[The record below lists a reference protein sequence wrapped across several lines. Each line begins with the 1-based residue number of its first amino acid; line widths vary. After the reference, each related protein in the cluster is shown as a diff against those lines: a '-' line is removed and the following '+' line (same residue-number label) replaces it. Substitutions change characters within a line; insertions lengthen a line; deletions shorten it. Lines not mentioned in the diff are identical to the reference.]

1 MGTKALRWERRPD
14 ERPQEIL
21 DAALAVFAE
30 RGYRNTRLEDIGEA
44 AGVTKGAIYHYFANK
59 EDLLLRAIEQRSEE
73 AFGRIEEI
81 LRDKTAPVST
91 RLRLVVRR
99 WFGSVSKERLAVV
112 TILLQGIAH
121 EAPDAFRRWLASGPA
136 ASTRLIA
143 TLVREGQARESF
155 GRTPMPT
162 SPRECWFRVC
172 CSRWCGNSTPR
183 PCRMSA
189 LHRTDSW
196 IPRSSCSFTD
206 SVRAAEPARFG
217 SGGDPV
223 TIALVAKATNLILPA
238 SMQFGV
244 LR

>member
-30 RGYRNTRLEDIGEA
+30 RGYRNTRLEDVGEA

-99 WFGSVSKERLAVV
+99 WFGSISKERLAVV
-112 TILLQGIAH
+112 TLLLQGIAH
-121 EAPDAFRRWLASGPA
+121 EAPDAFRRWLAGGPT

-143 TLVREGQARESF
+143 TLVREGQTRGEFRPDADADVAARMLVSGLLQQTVWQQYAESVP
-155 GRTPMPT
+155 GVGVAQERL
-162 SPRECWFRVC
+162 VD
-172 CSRWCGNSTPR
+172 
-183 PCRMSA
+183 SA
-189 LHRTDSW
+189 LELFLHGLRPSG
-196 IPRSSCSFTD
+196 RS
-206 SVRAAEPARFG
+206 G
-217 SGGDPV
+217 
-223 TIALVAKATNLILPA
+223 ALRLKP
-238 SMQFGV
+238 
-244 LR
+244 